1 MNEQIF
7 TERVNTPENI
17 EQADQDVDRL
27 AADSDP
33 YGRSTPLVGTLVNET
48 PDTGTDVGLI
58 PLDDEIVQEAP
69 IGQTI
74 IYNKDSMGETL
85 STDGPDNTNVN
96 FSTKPLSH
104 EEAEELHSR
113 WNEIQV
119 GFVDEPRLAVEQ
131 ADALLN
137 EAIEKITQKLTSERN
152 ALEGSWKQNNDI
164 STEDLRQAL
173 QGYHAFINRLLA

>member
-7 TERVNTPENI
+7 TERVNTPGNT
-17 EQADQDVDRL
+17 EQTGQDVDRL

-33 YGRSTPLVGTLVNET
+33 YGRSTPLAGTLVNET
-48 PDTGTDVGLI
+48 TDTGPDVDLV

-69 IGQTI
+69 MGQTI
-74 IYNKDSMGETL
+74 IYDKDSMGETF
-85 STDGPDNTNVN
+85 STDGPDNINVD
-96 FSTKPLSH
+96 FSAKPLSH
-104 EEAEELHSR
+104 EEAEQFNSR

-137 EAIEKITQKLTSERN
+137 EVIEKIAQKLASEHN
-152 ALEGSWKQNNDI
+152 ALEGRWKENNDI